1 MIIGTINYDYNR
13 LLTDLDFKEK
23 SIAEDVKLIEIKLE
37 RQNVSKRLIDLIKKL
52 LFTNV

>member
-1 MIIGTINYDYNR
+1 MIIGTINYDCNR

-37 RQNVSKRLIDLIKKL
+37 SKIKMSQKDL
-52 LFTNV
+52 